1 MEKRS
6 IFDESVNGTVI
17 GAITWPYEFWINEPC
32 EWLRTKREVPLR
44 RVAKGHFTNDDQ
56 AIAWFKENYPKE
68 FKYGVEMRC
77 FDQD

>member
-17 GAITWPYEFWINEPC
+17 GAITWPYEFWIEEPR
-32 EWLRTKREVPLR
+32 EEYQTKRGTPGR
-44 RVAKGHFTNDDQ
+44 RVDKGLFTNDDQ